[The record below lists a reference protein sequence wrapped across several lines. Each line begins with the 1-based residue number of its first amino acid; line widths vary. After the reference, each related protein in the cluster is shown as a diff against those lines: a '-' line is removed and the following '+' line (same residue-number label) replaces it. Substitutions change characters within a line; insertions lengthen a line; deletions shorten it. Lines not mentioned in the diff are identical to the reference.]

1 MRDALVEILSGS
13 SFLIAW
19 LVISLACVGLVI
31 RDLLR
36 ANPEMGR
43 LMKTVWVLTVIY
55 SGPVGLLIYWKT
67 GRKQIARDTIWRRG
81 WRSTAHCYSG
91 CGMGEIAG
99 LILAVGILSLGPW
112 PTALITFAFAFT
124 FGLVLTIGPL
134 ISDGVALGTATKDAL
149 FSETASIV
157 MMEAVA
163 IGVDIWLSGGAG
175 LGDVLFWSSMLVSLT
190 LGLFAAWPVN
200 VALVAAGVKAG
211 MHDPRE
217 MAKMGGQ

>member
-1 MRDALVEILSGS
+1 MRDALVPVFS
-13 SFLIAW
+13 SSEFLIAW
-19 LVISLACVGLVI
+19 LLVALVCVGAVI
-31 RDLLR
+31 RDLAR
-36 ANPEMGR
+36 SNSEMGR
-43 LMKTVWVLTVIY
+43 LMKVVWVLTVAY

-91 CGMGEIAG
+91 CGMGEIVG
-99 LILAVGILSLGPW
+99 LILAVGILALGTW

-134 ISDGVALGTATKDAL
+134 MADGVPLGTATKDAL
-149 FSETASIV
+149 VSETASIAV
-157 MMEAVA
+157 MELVA
-163 IGVDIWLSGGAG
+163 IAVDIWLSAGAG
-175 LGDVLFWSSMLVSLT
+175 MGDVLFWSSMLVSLT

-200 VALVAAGVKAG
+200 VALVATGVKEG

-217 MAKMGGQ
+217 MAAMDGH